1 MAPGVGQKMETSMA
15 EKRRK
20 RHSPAQIISRLRE
33 ADAGLN
39 AGDSLAAV
47 LQKLQ
52 VSGESTGAVR
62 VAAAGEG
69 KNRPVSA
76 PVTVEDALA
85 TEGADPVDTGS
96 FRFERSGPRVD
107 VALPIRYELS
117 GTAVNGVDY
126 EQLSGRHVFA
136 PQQTSSLV
144 EVVMLEDDEVEPDE
158 EIQVALQGNP
168 TGLVSAGLGNAV
180 AVVTGQAKIRAKGQ
194 IDEFAPAVVDMSSRP
209 PGNMA
214 ELIVWRTDQRA
225 FWVYEGGV
233 PTPLGASPAV
243 TNAELRIVDQSRI
256 IATNELEVIFE
267 WTGPVRQE
275 GREWSYRI
283 QLCDA
288 TQVRPAAPLWVIV
301 KVF

>member
-1 MAPGVGQKMETSMA
+1 MA

-117 GTAVNGVDY
+117 GTALNGVDY

-158 EIQVALQGNP
+158 EVVASPMASGAYQVIASPVRLTAVSNDLRLGLTESDDPDGRSSANRLHCQVNQKTTFRSVTVEDGNGRPVTGMGAELSAVAHVRAGGAGGTVPMNVSFVEQWAGTFEVTILPPPGTPTPAEYNIKVALPQKYGR
-168 TGLVSAGLGNAV
+168 L
-180 AVVTGQAKIRAKGQ
+180 
-194 IDEFAPAVVDMSSRP
+194 
-209 PGNMA
+209 
-214 ELIVWRTDQRA
+214 A
-225 FWVYEGGV
+225 FTFIYIK
-233 PTPLGASPAV
+233 T
-243 TNAELRIVDQSRI
+243 
-256 IATNELEVIFE
+256 
-267 WTGPVRQE
+267 
-275 GREWSYRI
+275 
-283 QLCDA
+283 
-288 TQVRPAAPLWVIV
+288 
-301 KVF
+301 